1 VSAKLATG
9 DAALALNGDQ
19 WLALAGVFS
28 GVLVGGGSLVFAY
41 FNGRSERQHGERLA
55 RSSRLHD
62 QRFAAYKE
70 IARLLERQRL
80 YLTQTEPFIGPKPD
94 PPPPLDDEEWAG
106 VSGLAAI
113 SPSQDALTALENASQ
128 KTSDFEIAVFTY
140 RQINARPA
148 AAGWTRI
155 RTRSWTLVGR
165 WTQHATGR
173 SKRSQRHSERCA
185 KSLLNSD

>member
-80 YLTQTEPFIGPKPD
+80 YLTRTEPFIGPKPD

-148 AAGWTRI
+148 AARVDEDPDEELDARRSMDAARNRALEAI
-155 RTRSWTLVGR
+155 SEAQRTMREEL
-165 WTQHATGR
+165 A
-173 SKRSQRHSERCA
+173 E
-185 KSLLNSD
+185 L